1 MGILREKIFHPRAAV
16 KSLAGSLPITIAL
29 LAAASFVSTILFHF
43 SQNVTNISI
52 IFILAIILIARAT
65 RCYSAGILASLYSVF
80 WVNYAYTYP
89 YMAFNFTLS
98 GYPVTFVGMTVIS
111 CFTSSICIMLTR
123 QGEQLKEQERKLMAA
138 EKEAMRANLLRA
150 ISHDLRTPLTT
161 IIGSSTT
168 YLEQEDALSPEDR
181 RQLVH
186 NIEEDAQWLLN
197 MVENLLSVT
206 RIQDDKGAVSVAK
219 SEEPLEEVISEAVQR
234 FKKRFPDME
243 IHVSMPDALIMVPM
257 DPILIAQVINNLL
270 ENAFFH
276 SGNRRIDLYVQTT
289 PSDVCITIRDY
300 GKGIPQ
306 EILHSLFDGA
316 GMNVNRQ
323 GDSHKGMGI
332 GLTLCKTIVAAHG
345 GTISASNHPNG
356 AQFTFTLPNWR
367 EY

>member
-1 MGILREKIFHPRAAV
+1 MGILRDKLFHLRAAV
-16 KSLAGSLPITIAL
+16 TGLVRNLPITIAL
-29 LAAASFVSTILFHF
+29 LAAASFLATVFLHF

-65 RCYSAGILASLYSVF
+65 RSYGAGILASLYSVF

-89 YMAFNFTLS
+89 YMALNFTLS
-98 GYPVTFVGMTVIS
+98 GYPVTFVGMAIIS

-123 QGEQLKEQERKLMAA
+123 QSDQLKEQERKLMAA

-168 YLEQEDALSPEDR
+168 YLEQEADLTDTDKR
-181 RQLVH
+181 RLVG

-206 RIQDDKGAVSVAK
+206 RIQDDKGVASVAK

-234 FKKRFPDME
+234 FKKRFPNME
-243 IHVSMPDALIMVPM
+243 IRISMPEAFIMVPM
-257 DPILIAQVINNLL
+257 DPILIEQVINNLL

-276 SGNRRIDLYVQTT
+276 SGNHMIDLCVQTS
-289 PSDVCITIRDY
+289 PSFVSITIRDY
-300 GKGIPQ
+300 GTGIPPD
-306 EILHSLFDGA
+306 ILRSLFDGA
-316 GMNVNRQ
+316 GIDSNRQ
-323 GDSHKGMGI
+323 GDGHKGAGI
-332 GLTLCKTIVAAHG
+332 GLTLCKTIIGAHG
-345 GTISASNHPNG
+345 GTISASNHPDG